1 MPHPRQTSFY
11 SSLTLAGVAALV
23 ATVLIAPP
31 ASATQETPAP
41 FPAPKPS
48 PAAQGPARTAVPTDQ
63 FIVKFKNPAAPAER
77 VKAFGPAAAKLGTQ
91 VKDVRATVGGARILR
106 TSKKLGA
113 ADADKLLAALRADP
127 AVAHAEPDTIMQA
140 KTALPN
146 DPGAPYQ
153 WNLFQEPAGLRVNG
167 AWDVT
172 RGAGE
177 VVAVVDTGITSHPDL
192 DPNVLPGYD
201 MISDP
206 VEARDGDEVRDSDP
220 TDEGDWAA
228 AGQCAPGS
236 PSWPSSWHGTH
247 VAGIIAAVRNNSAGI
262 SGVAPDAKVLPV
274 RALGPCGGYTSD
286 IIDAV
291 LWAAGAPVPGVAE
304 VNPNPA
310 RVINLSL
317 GGGEACS
324 QRFQSAI
331 DTANSRGAAVVVAA
345 GNESQPASNS
355 SPANCQNVI
364 SVAASGRTGAL
375 APYSN
380 YGPAVDVTAPGGDMT
395 TSSDDG
401 IVSTSND
408 GSDVAT
414 LASYYMSQGTSS
426 SAPHVAGVAAL
437 LMATLG
443 PNAAPAAVEARLK
456 ATARPLP
463 GGCLLGCGAG
473 LVDATVAVQP
483 DRVRMTMIIA
493 PGDMNSDINADMLAR
508 DSSGALWLY
517 PGNGRGGWLT
527 RVKAGSGW
535 NVMTAVVG
543 SGDMNS
549 DGKVDVLAR
558 DSFGTLWLYPGNGRG
573 GWLSRIQAGNGW
585 NGMTEMVGAGDMNG
599 DGKSD
604 LLGRDAG
611 GTLWLYPGNGRGG
624 WLTRIQAGNGWNVMT
639 AMAGPGDMNGDR
651 KPDLLARDTAGTL
664 WLYPGNGRGG
674 WLTRSQA
681 GNGWNYMRTIVGRG
695 DFNGDLRND
704 VLAADT
710 VSGGLW
716 LYRGNGAGGWLGRVQ
731 AGSGWN

>member
-41 FPAPKPS
+41 FPPPKPS

-77 VKAFGPAAAKLGTQ
+77 VKAFGPAAARLGTQ
-91 VKDVRATVGGARILR
+91 VKDIRATVGGARVLR
-106 TSKKLGA
+106 TGRKLGA
-113 ADADKLLAALRADP
+113 ADADKLLAALRADT
-127 AVAHAEPDTIMQA
+127 AVAYAEPDTIMQA
-140 KTALPN
+140 KTNLPN

-153 WNLFQEPAGLRVNG
+153 WNLFQEPAGTRANG

-192 DPNVLPGYD
+192 DENVLPGYD

-206 VEARDGDEVRDSDP
+206 SEARDGDEVRDSDP

-247 VAGIIAAVRNNSAGI
+247 VAGIIAAVRNNFEGV
-262 SGVAPDAKVLPV
+262 SGVAPDAKVVPV

-286 IIDAV
+286 ITDAV
-291 LWAAGAPVPGVAE
+291 LWAAGARVPGVEE

-324 QRFQSAI
+324 QTFQSAI

-355 SPANCQNVI
+355 SPANCRNVI

-380 YGPAVDVTAPGGDMT
+380 YGPAVDITAPGGDMT
-395 TSSDDG
+395 RSSEDG

-408 GSDVAT
+408 GSDAAT
-414 LASYYMSQGTSS
+414 LASYYMAQGTSS

-437 LMATLG
+437 LMAKLG
-443 PNAAPAAVEARLK
+443 PNATPAAVEARLK

-463 GGCLLGCGAG
+463 GGCVLGCGAG
-473 LVDATVAVQP
+473 LVDAAVAVQP
-483 DRVRMTMIIA
+483 DRVRMTMIIT
-493 PGDMNSDINADMLAR
+493 PGDINSDRKADMLAR

-517 PGNGRGGWLT
+517 PGNGGGGWLS
-527 RVKAGSGW
+527 RVQVGSGW

-543 SGDMNS
+543 SGDMNG
-549 DGKVDVLAR
+549 DGKADVLAR
-558 DSFGTLWLYPGNGRG
+558 DTFGKLWLYPGNGRGGWLSRIQSGNGWNNMTEIVGAGDMNGDGKQDLLARDSGGTLWLYPGNGRG
-573 GWLSRIQAGNGW
+573 GWLSR
-585 NGMTEMVGAGDMNG
+585 V
-599 DGKSD
+599 
-604 LLGRDAG
+604 
-611 GTLWLYPGNGRGG
+611 
-624 WLTRIQAGNGWNVMT
+624 QAGNGWNVMT

-651 KPDLLARDTAGTL
+651 KADLLARDTDGML

-674 WLTRSQA
+674 WLSRAHA

-704 VLAADT
+704 VLASDT
-710 VSGGLW
+710 IGGGLW
-716 LYRGNGAGGWLGRVQ
+716 LYRGNGAGGWNGRLQV
-731 AGSGWN
+731 GSGWN

>member
-11 SSLTLAGVAALV
+11 SSLTLTGVAALV

-41 FPAPKPS
+41 FPPPKPS
-48 PAAQGPARTAVPTDQ
+48 PAAQGPARTPVPTDQ
-63 FIVKFKNPAAPAER
+63 FIVKFKNAAAPAER
-77 VKAFGPAAAKLGTQ
+77 VKAFGPAAARLGTQ
-91 VKDVRATVGGARILR
+91 VKDIRATVGGARVLR
-106 TSKKLGA
+106 TGRKLGA
-113 ADADKLLAALRADP
+113 ADADKLLAALRADT
-127 AVAHAEPDTIMQA
+127 AVAYAEPDTIMQA
-140 KTALPN
+140 KTNLPN

-153 WNLFQEPAGLRVNG
+153 WNLFQEPAGMRVNG

-192 DPNVLPGYD
+192 DENVLPGYD

-206 VEARDGDEVRDSDP
+206 SEARDGDEVRDSDP

-247 VAGIIAAVRNNSAGI
+247 VAGIIAAVRNNFEGS
-262 SGVAPDAKVLPV
+262 SGVAPEAKVVPV

-291 LWAAGAPVPGVAE
+291 LWAAGAPVPDVEE

-324 QRFQSAI
+324 QAFQSAI
-331 DTANSRGAAVVVAA
+331 DNVNSRGAAVVVAA

-355 SPANCQNVI
+355 SPANCRNVI

-395 TSSDDG
+395 SSTDDG
-401 IVSTSND
+401 IVSTSNNGPD
-408 GSDVAT
+408 SAT
-414 LASYYMSQGTSS
+414 TAAYYMAQGTSS

-437 LMATLG
+437 LMAKLG
-443 PNAAPAAVEARLK
+443 PGATPAAVEARLK

-463 GGCLLGCGAG
+463 GGCLPGCGAG
-473 LVDATVAVQP
+473 LVDAAVAVQP
-483 DRVRMTMIIA
+483 DRLRMTMIIA
-493 PGDMNSDINADMLAR
+493 PGDMNSDRKADMLAR

-517 PGNGRGGWLT
+517 PGNGSGGWQT
-527 RVKAGSGW
+527 RAKVGSGW

-549 DGKVDVLAR
+549 DGKADVLAR
-558 DSFGTLWLYPGNGRG
+558 DTFGTLWLYPGNGRG
-573 GWLSRIQAGNGW
+573 GWLSRIQSGNGW
-585 NGMTEMVGAGDMNG
+585 NGMTEMVGAGDMNN

-624 WLTRIQAGNGWNVMT
+624 WLSRIQAGNGWNVMT

-651 KPDLLARDTAGTL
+651 KPDLLARDTDGVL

-674 WLTRSQA
+674 WLSRVQA

-710 VSGGLW
+710 IRGSLW
-716 LYRGNGAGGWLGRVQ
+716 LYRGNGAGGWLGAVQ

>member
-48 PAAQGPARTAVPTDQ
+48 PAAQDPGRTAVPTDQ

-127 AVAHAEPDTIMQA
+127 AVAHAELDTIMQA

-177 VVAVVDTGITSHPDL
+177 VVAVVDTGITVHYDL
-192 DPNVLPGYD
+192 DANVLPGYD

-206 VEARDGDEVRDSDP
+206 VEARDGDDVRDDDP

-228 AGQCAPGS
+228 AGQCGVGS
-236 PSWPSSWHGTH
+236 PPWDSSWHGTH
-247 VAGIIAAVRNNSAGI
+247 VAGIIAAADDGAGI
-262 SGVAPDAKVLPV
+262 AGVAPEAKILPV

-286 IIDAV
+286 IIDAIT
-291 LWAAGAPVPGVAE
+291 WASGAAVPGVPRNE
-304 VNPNPA
+304 NPA

-317 GGGEACS
+317 GGAEECS
-324 QRFQSAI
+324 EIFQETLDA
-331 DTANSRGAAVVVAA
+331 ANSRGAAVVVAA
-345 GNESQPASNS
+345 GNESQPAANS
-355 SPANCQNVI
+355 SPANCQGVI

-380 YGPAVDVTAPGGDMT
+380 YGEAVDVTAPGGDMT
-395 TSSDDG
+395 ASAEAG
-401 IVSTSND
+401 ILSTAN
-408 GSDVAT
+408 GGQNGGVAEEQIHYF
-414 LASYYMSQGTSS
+414 AQGTSS
-426 SAPHVAGVAAL
+426 ATPHVAGVAAL
-437 LMATLG
+437 LMAKLG
-443 PNAAPAAVEARLK
+443 PGATPALVEERLK

-473 LVDATVAVQP
+473 LVDAAVAVQP

-493 PGDMNSDINADMLAR
+493 PGDMNSDRKADMLAR

-527 RVKAGSGW
+527 RAQVGSGW

-716 LYRGNGAGGWLGRVQ
+716 LYRGNGAGGWFGRVQ